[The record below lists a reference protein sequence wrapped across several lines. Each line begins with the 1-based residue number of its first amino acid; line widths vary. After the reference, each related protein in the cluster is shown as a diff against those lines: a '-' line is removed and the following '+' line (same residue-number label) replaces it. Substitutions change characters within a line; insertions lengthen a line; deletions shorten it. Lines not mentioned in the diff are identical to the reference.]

1 MTLVSNYKDFVAAVE
16 QDKKNLGNGLALVM
30 MKDDHEMVK
39 ITDMMPEDARQT
51 ILSCI

>member
-1 MTLVSNYKDFVAAVE
+1 MTQVSNHKDLVTALE
-16 QDKKNLGNGLALVM
+16 QNKKDLGNGLALVM

-39 ITDMMPEDARQT
+39 ITDMRPEDARQT